1 MKINEVFILEERGV
15 LYINGEDKDTFL
27 QNLIS
32 NDIKKVSETNSC
44 FASLLTP
51 QGKYLFEFIIT
62 KHKKGYFLECE
73 KKIIDELFIKL
84 NSYKFRSKVE
94 ILNLSNEFVVAVLSR
109 EKFLT
114 LENSKDV
121 LGYTTKFREDPIYL
135 DPRHKDLGARLITNL
150 EKLHLSLKLLEL
162 KSSNLDEYFS
172 VSNKLGIPQ
181 INTDKLQNNL
191 FGIEC
196 NLNELNGIDFKKGC
210 YVGQENTAR
219 IKLKDKLSKR
229 LFPLEVIEGDLSK
242 DNIIHHE
249 NTELGRVLI
258 NNKFPFA
265 IIKFKDKNFK
275 FEKIFK
281 CGNASI
287 KIKKPYW
294 FKFD

>member
-1 MKINEVFILEERGV
+1 MKIDDVFILEERGI
-15 LYINGEDKDTFL
+15 LYISGDDTDTFL

-32 NDIKKVSETNSC
+32 NDIKKVNDSNSC

-73 KKIIDELFIKL
+73 KKIIDALFVKL
-84 NSYKFRSKVE
+84 NSYKLRSKIE
-94 ILNLSNEFVVAVLSR
+94 LLNLSNEFVVAVLSR

-114 LENSKDV
+114 LDKSKDIA
-121 LGYTTKFREDPIYL
+121 GFTTKFREDPIYL
-135 DPRHKDLGARLITNL
+135 DPRNKNLGARLITNL
-150 EKLHLSLKLLEL
+150 EKLHLSLKLLKL
-162 KSSNLDEYFS
+162 KSTNVEQYYSISSEI
-172 VSNKLGIPQ
+172 GIPQ
-181 INTDKLQNNL
+181 ISTDKLQNNL

-229 LFPLEVIEGDLSK
+229 LFPVEVIEGDLSK

-249 NTELGRVLI
+249 NTELGKVLI

-265 IIKFKDKNFK
+265 IVKYKDKNFE

-281 CGNASI
+281 CGSASV

>member
-1 MKINEVFILEERGV
+1 MKIDDVFILEERGI
-15 LYINGEDKDTFL
+15 LYISGEDTDTFL

-32 NDIKKVSETNSC
+32 NDIKKVNDSNSC

-73 KKIIDELFIKL
+73 KKIIDALFLKL
-84 NSYKFRSKVE
+84 NSYKFRSKIE
-94 ILNLSNEFVVAVLSR
+94 LLNLSNEFVVAVLSR

-114 LENSKDV
+114 LDKSKDIA
-121 LGYTTKFREDPIYL
+121 GYTTKFREDPIYL

-150 EKLHLSLKLLEL
+150 EKLHLSLKLLKL
-162 KSSNLDEYFS
+162 KSTNIDQYYSISSEI
-172 VSNKLGIPQ
+172 GIPQ

-229 LFPLEVIEGDLSK
+229 LFPVEVIDGDLNK
-242 DNIIHHE
+242 EKIINCDNS
-249 NTELGRVLI
+249 ELGKVLI
-258 NNKFPFA
+258 NNKYPFA
-265 IIKFKDKNFK
+265 VIKFKDKKFK
-275 FEKIFK
+275 FDKIYK
-281 CGNASI
+281 CGDASI
-287 KIKKPYW
+287 KIKKPSW
-294 FKFD
+294 FK

>member
-1 MKINEVFILEERGV
+1 MKIDDVFILEERGI
-15 LYINGEDKDTFL
+15 LYISGDDKDAFL

-32 NDIKKVSETNSC
+32 NDIKKVNDSNSC

-73 KKIIDELFIKL
+73 KKIIDALFLKL
-84 NSYKFRSKVE
+84 NSYKFRSKIE
-94 ILNLSNEFVVAVLSR
+94 LLNLSNEFVVAVLSR

-114 LENSKDV
+114 LDKSKDIA
-121 LGYTTKFREDPIYL
+121 GYTTKFREDPIYL
-135 DPRHKDLGARLITNL
+135 DPRHKGLGARLITNL
-150 EKLHLSLKLLEL
+150 EKLHLSLKLLKL
-162 KSSNLDEYFS
+162 KSTNIDQYYSISSEI
-172 VSNKLGIPQ
+172 GIPQ

-229 LFPLEVIEGDLSK
+229 LFPVEVIDGDLNK
-242 DNIIHHE
+242 EKIINCDNS
-249 NTELGRVLI
+249 ELGKVLI
-258 NNKFPFA
+258 NNKYPFA
-265 IIKFKDKNFK
+265 VIKFKDKKFK
-275 FEKIFK
+275 FDKIYK
-281 CGNASI
+281 CGDASI
-287 KIKKPYW
+287 KIKKPSW
-294 FKFD
+294 FK

>member
-1 MKINEVFILEERGV
+1 MM
-15 LYINGEDKDTFL
+15 
-27 QNLIS
+27 
-32 NDIKKVSETNSC
+32 
-44 FASLLTP
+44 
-51 QGKYLFEFIIT
+51 
-62 KHKKGYFLECE
+62 
-73 KKIIDELFIKL
+73 
-84 NSYKFRSKVE
+84 E
-94 ILNLSNEFVVAVLSR
+94 ILNFQMVLVLSK

-162 KSSNLDEYFS
+162 KSSNLDKYYS

-229 LFPLEVIEGDLSK
+229 LFPVEVIEGDLSE

-249 NTELGRVLI
+249 NTELGKVLI

-265 IIKFKDKNFK
+265 IVKFKDKNFE

-281 CGNASI
+281 CGSASV

>member
-1 MKINEVFILEERGV
+1 MKIDDVFILEERGI
-15 LYINGEDKDTFL
+15 LYISGDDKDAFL

-32 NDIKKVSETNSC
+32 NDIKKVNDSNSC

-73 KKIIDELFIKL
+73 KKIIDALFLKL
-84 NSYKFRSKVE
+84 NSYKFRSKIE
-94 ILNLSNEFVVAVLSR
+94 LLNLSNEFVVAVLSR

-114 LENSKDV
+114 LDKSKDV
-121 LGYTTKFREDPIYL
+121 AGYTTKFRQDPIYL
-135 DPRHKDLGARLITNL
+135 DPRHKNLGARLITNL
-150 EKLHLSLKLLEL
+150 EKLHLSLKLLKL
-162 KSSNLDEYFS
+162 KSTNIDQYYSISSEI
-172 VSNKLGIPQ
+172 GIPQ

-229 LFPLEVIEGDLSK
+229 LFPVEVIDGDLNK
-242 DNIIHHE
+242 EKIINCDNS
-249 NTELGRVLI
+249 ELGKVLI
-258 NNKFPFA
+258 NNKYPFA
-265 IIKFKDKNFK
+265 VIKFKDKKFK
-275 FEKIFK
+275 FDKIYK
-281 CGNASI
+281 CGDASI
-287 KIKKPYW
+287 KIKKPSW
-294 FKFD
+294 FK

>member
-1 MKINEVFILEERGV
+1 MKKDDVFILGERGV
-15 LYINGEDKDTFL
+15 LYINGEDTQTFL

-32 NDIKKVSETNSC
+32 NDIKKVNESNTC

-62 KHKKGYFLECE
+62 KHKIGYFLECE
-73 KKIIDELFIKL
+73 KKIVNELFTKL
-84 NSYKFRSKVE
+84 NSYKFRSRVE
-94 ILNLSNEFVVAVLSR
+94 ILNLSNEFVVAVISR

-114 LENSKDV
+114 LDRSKDLV
-121 LGYTTKFREDPIYL
+121 GFTTRFREDPIYL
-135 DPRHKDLGARLITNL
+135 DPRHKDLGARLIINL
-150 EKLHLSLKLLEL
+150 EKLHLSLKLLKL
-162 KSSNLDEYFS
+162 KSSNIDEYYT
-172 VSNKLGIPQ
+172 VSSNLGIPQ

-219 IKLKDKLSKR
+219 IKLKDKLLKR
-229 LFPLEVIEGDLSK
+229 LLPVEVIDGDLGK
-242 DNIIHHE
+242 GNIINHE
-249 NTELGRVLI
+249 DIEIGKILI

-275 FEKIFK
+275 FDKIYK
-281 CGNASI
+281 CGDASI
-287 KIKKPYW
+287 KIKKPSW
-294 FKFD
+294 LE

>member
-1 MKINEVFILEERGV
+1 MKIDDVFILEERGI
-15 LYINGEDKDTFL
+15 LYISGDDTDTFL

-32 NDIKKVSETNSC
+32 NDIKKVNDSNSC

-73 KKIIDELFIKL
+73 KKIIDALFLKL
-84 NSYKFRSKVE
+84 NSYKFRSKIE
-94 ILNLSNEFVVAVLSR
+94 LLNLSNEFVVAVLSR

-114 LENSKDV
+114 LDKSKDIA
-121 LGYTTKFREDPIYL
+121 GYTTKFREDPIYL
-135 DPRHKDLGARLITNL
+135 DPRHKNLGARLITNL
-150 EKLHLSLKLLEL
+150 EKLHLSLKLLKL
-162 KSSNLDEYFS
+162 KSTNIDQYYSISSEI
-172 VSNKLGIPQ
+172 GIPQ

-229 LFPLEVIEGDLSK
+229 LFPVEVIDGDLNK
-242 DNIIHHE
+242 EKIINCDNS
-249 NTELGRVLI
+249 ELGKVLI
-258 NNKFPFA
+258 NNKYPFA
-265 IIKFKDKNFK
+265 VIKFKDKKFK
-275 FEKIFK
+275 FDKIYK
-281 CGNASI
+281 CGDASI
-287 KIKKPYW
+287 KIKKPSW
-294 FKFD
+294 FK

>member
-1 MKINEVFILEERGV
+1 MKIDDVFILEERGI
-15 LYINGEDKDTFL
+15 LYISGEDTDTFL

-32 NDIKKVSETNSC
+32 NDIKKVNDSNSC

-73 KKIIDELFIKL
+73 KKIIDALFVKL
-84 NSYKFRSKVE
+84 NSYKFRSKIE
-94 ILNLSNEFVVAVLSR
+94 LLNLSNEFVVAVLSR

-114 LENSKDV
+114 LDKSKDIA
-121 LGYTTKFREDPIYL
+121 GYTIKFREDPIYL
-135 DPRHKDLGARLITNL
+135 DPRHKNLGARLITNL
-150 EKLHLSLKLLEL
+150 EKLHLSLKLLKL
-162 KSSNLDEYFS
+162 KSTNIDKYYSISSEI
-172 VSNKLGIPQ
+172 GIPQ

-229 LFPLEVIEGDLSK
+229 LFPVEVIDGDLNK
-242 DNIIHHE
+242 EKIINCDNS
-249 NTELGRVLI
+249 ELGKVLI
-258 NNKFPFA
+258 NNKYPFA
-265 IIKFKDKNFK
+265 VIKFKDKKFK
-275 FEKIFK
+275 FDKIYK
-281 CGNASI
+281 CGDASI
-287 KIKKPYW
+287 KIKKPSW
-294 FKFD
+294 FK

>member
-1 MKINEVFILEERGV
+1 MKIDDVFILEERGI
-15 LYINGEDKDTFL
+15 LYISGDDTDTFL

-32 NDIKKVSETNSC
+32 NDIKKVNDSNSC

-73 KKIIDELFIKL
+73 KKIIDALFLKL
-84 NSYKFRSKVE
+84 NSYKFRSKIE
-94 ILNLSNEFVVAVLSR
+94 LLNLSNEFVVAVLSR

-114 LENSKDV
+114 LDKSKDIA
-121 LGYTTKFREDPIYL
+121 GYTTKFRQDPIYL
-135 DPRHKDLGARLITNL
+135 DPRHKNLGARLITNL
-150 EKLHLSLKLLEL
+150 EKLHLSLKLLKL
-162 KSSNLDEYFS
+162 KSTNIDQYYSISSEI
-172 VSNKLGIPQ
+172 GIPQ

-229 LFPLEVIEGDLSK
+229 LFPVEVIDGDLNK
-242 DNIIHHE
+242 EKII
-249 NTELGRVLI
+249 NYDKSELGKVLI
-258 NNKFPFA
+258 NNKYPFA
-265 IIKFKDKNFK
+265 VIKFKDKKFK
-275 FEKIFK
+275 FDKIYK
-281 CGNASI
+281 CGDASI
-287 KIKKPYW
+287 KIKKPSW
-294 FKFD
+294 FK

>member
-1 MKINEVFILEERGV
+1 MKIDDVFILEERGI
-15 LYINGEDKDTFL
+15 LYISGDDKDAFL

-32 NDIKKVSETNSC
+32 NDIKKVNDSNSC

-73 KKIIDELFIKL
+73 KKIIDALFLKL
-84 NSYKFRSKVE
+84 NSYKFRSKIE
-94 ILNLSNEFVVAVLSR
+94 LLNLSNEFVVAVLSR

-114 LENSKDV
+114 LDKSKDIA
-121 LGYTTKFREDPIYL
+121 GYTTKFREDPIYL
-135 DPRHKDLGARLITNL
+135 DPRHKGLGARLITNL
-150 EKLHLSLKLLEL
+150 EKLHLSLKLLKL
-162 KSSNLDEYFS
+162 KSTNIDQYYSISSEI
-172 VSNKLGIPQ
+172 GIPQ

-229 LFPLEVIEGDLSK
+229 LFPVEVIDGDLDK
-242 DNIIHHE
+242 ENII
-249 NTELGRVLI
+249 NCDNNELGKVLI
-258 NNKFPFA
+258 KNKYPFA
-265 IIKFKDKNFK
+265 VIKFKDKKFK
-275 FEKIFK
+275 FDKIYK
-281 CGNASI
+281 CGVASI
-287 KIKKPYW
+287 KIKKPSW
-294 FKFD
+294 FK

>member
-1 MKINEVFILEERGV
+1 MKIDDVFILEERGI
-15 LYINGEDKDTFL
+15 LYISGDDTDTFL

-32 NDIKKVSETNSC
+32 NDIKKVNDRKSC

-73 KKIIDELFIKL
+73 KKIIDALFLKL
-84 NSYKFRSKVE
+84 NSYKFRSKIE
-94 ILNLSNEFVVAVLSR
+94 LLNLSNEFVVAVLSR

-114 LENSKDV
+114 LDKSKDIA
-121 LGYTTKFREDPIYL
+121 GYTTKFREDPIYL

-150 EKLHLSLKLLEL
+150 EKLHLSLKLLKL
-162 KSSNLDEYFS
+162 KSTNIDQYYSISSEI
-172 VSNKLGIPQ
+172 GIPQ

-229 LFPLEVIEGDLSK
+229 LFPVEVIDGDLNK
-242 DNIIHHE
+242 EKIINCDNS
-249 NTELGRVLI
+249 ELGKVLI
-258 NNKFPFA
+258 NNKYPFA
-265 IIKFKDKNFK
+265 VIKFKDKKFK
-275 FEKIFK
+275 FDKIYK
-281 CGNASI
+281 CGDASI
-287 KIKKPYW
+287 KIKKPSW
-294 FKFD
+294 FK

>member
-1 MKINEVFILEERGV
+1 MKKDDVFILGERGV
-15 LYINGEDKDTFL
+15 LYINGEDTQTFL

-32 NDIKKVSETNSC
+32 NDIKKVNESNTC

-62 KHKKGYFLECE
+62 KHKIGYFLECE
-73 KKIIDELFIKL
+73 KKIVNELFTKL
-84 NSYKFRSKVE
+84 NSYKFRSRVE
-94 ILNLSNEFVVAVLSR
+94 ILNLSNEFVVAVISR

-114 LENSKDV
+114 LDRSKDLV
-121 LGYTTKFREDPIYL
+121 GFTTRFREDPIYL
-135 DPRHKDLGARLITNL
+135 DPRHKDLGARLIINL
-150 EKLHLSLKLLEL
+150 EKLHLSLKLLKL
-162 KSSNLDEYFS
+162 KSSNVDEYYT
-172 VSNKLGIPQ
+172 VSSNLGIPQ

-219 IKLKDKLSKR
+219 IKLKDKLLKR
-229 LFPLEVIEGDLSK
+229 LLPVEVIDGDLGK
-242 DNIIHHE
+242 GNIINHE
-249 NTELGRVLI
+249 DIEIGKILI

-275 FEKIFK
+275 FDKIYK
-281 CGNASI
+281 CGDASI
-287 KIKKPYW
+287 KIKKPSW
-294 FKFD
+294 FE

>member
-1 MKINEVFILEERGV
+1 MKIDDVFILEKRGI
-15 LYINGEDKDTFL
+15 LYISGEDTDTFL

-32 NDIKKVSETNSC
+32 NDIKKVNDSNSC

-73 KKIIDELFIKL
+73 KKIIDALFIKL
-84 NSYKFRSKVE
+84 NSYKFRSKIE
-94 ILNLSNEFVVAVLSR
+94 LLNLSNEFVVAVLSR

-114 LENSKDV
+114 LDKSKDIA
-121 LGYTTKFREDPIYL
+121 GYTTKFREDPIYL

-150 EKLHLSLKLLEL
+150 EKLHLSLKLLKL
-162 KSSNLDEYFS
+162 KSTNIDQYYSISSEI
-172 VSNKLGIPQ
+172 GIPQ

-229 LFPLEVIEGDLSK
+229 LFPVEVIDGDLNK
-242 DNIIHHE
+242 EKIINCDN
-249 NTELGRVLI
+249 NELGKVLI
-258 NNKFPFA
+258 KNKYPFA
-265 IIKFKDKNFK
+265 VIKFKDKKFK
-275 FEKIFK
+275 FDKIYK
-281 CGNASI
+281 CGVASI
-287 KIKKPYW
+287 KIKKPSW
-294 FKFD
+294 FK

>member
-1 MKINEVFILEERGV
+1 MKIDDVFILEERGI
-15 LYINGEDKDTFL
+15 LYISGDDKDTFL

-32 NDIKKVSETNSC
+32 NDIKKVNDSNSC

-73 KKIIDELFIKL
+73 KKIIDALFLKL
-84 NSYKFRSKVE
+84 NSYKFRSKIE
-94 ILNLSNEFVVAVLSR
+94 LLNLSNEFVVAVLSR

-114 LENSKDV
+114 LDKSKDIA
-121 LGYTTKFREDPIYL
+121 GYTTKFRQDPIYL
-135 DPRHKDLGARLITNL
+135 DPRHKNLGARLITNL
-150 EKLHLSLKLLEL
+150 EKLHLSLKLLKL
-162 KSSNLDEYFS
+162 KSTNIDQYYSISSEI
-172 VSNKLGIPQ
+172 GIPQ

-229 LFPLEVIEGDLSK
+229 LFPVEVIDGDLNK
-242 DNIIHHE
+242 EKII
-249 NTELGRVLI
+249 NYDKSELGKVLI
-258 NNKFPFA
+258 NNKYPFA
-265 IIKFKDKNFK
+265 VIKFKDKKFK
-275 FEKIFK
+275 FDKIYK
-281 CGNASI
+281 CGDASI
-287 KIKKPYW
+287 KIKKPSW
-294 FKFD
+294 FK

>member
-114 LENSKDV
+114 LE
-121 LGYTTKFREDPIYL
+121 E
-135 DPRHKDLGARLITNL
+135 
-150 EKLHLSLKLLEL
+150 E
-162 KSSNLDEYFS
+162 
-172 VSNKLGIPQ
+172 
-181 INTDKLQNNL
+181 
-191 FGIEC
+191 
-196 NLNELNGIDFKKGC
+196 
-210 YVGQENTAR
+210 
-219 IKLKDKLSKR
+219 
-229 LFPLEVIEGDLSK
+229 
-242 DNIIHHE
+242 
-249 NTELGRVLI
+249 
-258 NNKFPFA
+258 
-265 IIKFKDKNFK
+265 
-275 FEKIFK
+275 
-281 CGNASI
+281 
-287 KIKKPYW
+287 
-294 FKFD
+294 

>member
-1 MKINEVFILEERGV
+1 MKIDDVFILEERGI
-15 LYINGEDKDTFL
+15 LYISGDDKDAFL

-32 NDIKKVSETNSC
+32 NDIKKVNDSNSC

-73 KKIIDELFIKL
+73 KKIIDALFLKL
-84 NSYKFRSKVE
+84 NSYKFRSKIE
-94 ILNLSNEFVVAVLSR
+94 LLNLSNEFVVAVLSR

-114 LENSKDV
+114 LDKSKDIA
-121 LGYTTKFREDPIYL
+121 GYTTKFRQDPIYL
-135 DPRHKDLGARLITNL
+135 DPRHKNLGARLITNL
-150 EKLHLSLKLLEL
+150 EKLHLSLKLLKL
-162 KSSNLDEYFS
+162 KSTNIDQYYSISSEI
-172 VSNKLGIPQ
+172 GIPQ

-229 LFPLEVIEGDLSK
+229 LFPVEVIDGDLNK
-242 DNIIHHE
+242 EKII
-249 NTELGRVLI
+249 NYDKSELGKVLI
-258 NNKFPFA
+258 NNKYPFA
-265 IIKFKDKNFK
+265 VIKFKDKKFK
-275 FEKIFK
+275 FDKIYK
-281 CGNASI
+281 CGDASI
-287 KIKKPYW
+287 KIKKPSW
-294 FKFD
+294 FK

>member
-1 MKINEVFILEERGV
+1 MKIDDVFILEERGI
-15 LYINGEDKDTFL
+15 LYISGDDTDTFL

-32 NDIKKVSETNSC
+32 NDIKKVNDSNSC

-73 KKIIDELFIKL
+73 KKIIDALFLKL
-84 NSYKFRSKVE
+84 NSYKFRSKIE
-94 ILNLSNEFVVAVLSR
+94 LLNLSNEFVVAVLSR

-114 LENSKDV
+114 LDKSKDIA
-121 LGYTTKFREDPIYL
+121 GYTTKFRQDPIYL
-135 DPRHKDLGARLITNL
+135 DPRHKNLGARLITNL
-150 EKLHLSLKLLEL
+150 EKLHLSLKLLKL
-162 KSSNLDEYFS
+162 KSTNIDQYYSISSEI
-172 VSNKLGIPQ
+172 GIPQ

-229 LFPLEVIEGDLSK
+229 LFPVEVIDGDLNK
-242 DNIIHHE
+242 EKIINCDNS
-249 NTELGRVLI
+249 ELGKVLI
-258 NNKFPFA
+258 NNKYPFA
-265 IIKFKDKNFK
+265 VIKFKDKKFK
-275 FEKIFK
+275 FDKIYK
-281 CGNASI
+281 CGDASI
-287 KIKKPYW
+287 KIKKPSW
-294 FKFD
+294 FK

>member
-1 MKINEVFILEERGV
+1 MKIDDVFILEERGI
-15 LYINGEDKDTFL
+15 LYISGDDTDTFL

-32 NDIKKVSETNSC
+32 NDIKKVNDSNSC

-73 KKIIDELFIKL
+73 KKIIDALFLKL
-84 NSYKFRSKVE
+84 NSYKFRSKIE
-94 ILNLSNEFVVAVLSR
+94 LLNLSNEFVVAVLSR

-114 LENSKDV
+114 LDKSKDIA
-121 LGYTTKFREDPIYL
+121 GYTTKFREDPIYL
-135 DPRHKDLGARLITNL
+135 DPRHKGLGARLITNL
-150 EKLHLSLKLLEL
+150 EKLHLSLKLLKL
-162 KSSNLDEYFS
+162 KSTNIDKYYSISSEI
-172 VSNKLGIPQ
+172 GIPQ

-229 LFPLEVIEGDLSK
+229 LFPVEVIDGDLNK
-242 DNIIHHE
+242 EKIINCDNS
-249 NTELGRVLI
+249 ELGKVLI
-258 NNKFPFA
+258 NNKYPFA
-265 IIKFKDKNFK
+265 VIKFKDKKFK
-275 FEKIFK
+275 FDKIYK
-281 CGNASI
+281 CGDASI
-287 KIKKPYW
+287 KIKKPSW
-294 FKFD
+294 FK

>member
-162 KSSNLDEYFS
+162 KSSNLDEYYS

-229 LFPLEVIEGDLSK
+229 LFPVEVIEGDLSK

-249 NTELGRVLI
+249 NIELGKVLI

-275 FEKIFK
+275 FDLSRLIPK
-281 CGNASI
+281 A
-287 KIKKPYW
+287 
-294 FKFD
+294 

>member
-73 KKIIDELFIKL
+73 KKMIDELYIKL

-162 KSSNLDEYFS
+162 KSSNLDEYYS

-181 INTDKLQNNL
+181 TNTDKLQNNL

-219 IKLKDKLSKR
+219 IKLKNKLSKR
-229 LFPLEVIEGDLSK
+229 LFPIHIINGKLYQGEGIYNNEIEIGK
-242 DNIIHHE
+242 
-249 NTELGRVLI
+249 VLI
-258 NNKFPFA
+258 DSDYPFA
-265 IIKFKDKNFK
+265 LIKYLNENFNEKVNFK
-275 FEKIFK
+275 TKE
-281 CGNASI
+281 ASI
-287 KIKKPYW
+287 NIKKPDW
-294 FKFD
+294 IKN

>member
-1 MKINEVFILEERGV
+1 MKIDDVFILEERGI
-15 LYINGEDKDTFL
+15 LYISGEDTDTFL

-32 NDIKKVSETNSC
+32 NDIKKVNDSNSC

-73 KKIIDELFIKL
+73 KKIIDALFLKL
-84 NSYKFRSKVE
+84 NSYKFRSKIE
-94 ILNLSNEFVVAVLSR
+94 LLNLSNEFVVAVLSR

-114 LENSKDV
+114 LDKSKDIA
-121 LGYTTKFREDPIYL
+121 GYTTKFRQDPIYL
-135 DPRHKDLGARLITNL
+135 DPRHKNLGARLITNL
-150 EKLHLSLKLLEL
+150 EKLHLSLKLLKL
-162 KSSNLDEYFS
+162 KSTNIDQYYSISSEI
-172 VSNKLGIPQ
+172 GIPQ

-229 LFPLEVIEGDLSK
+229 LFPVEVIDGDLNK
-242 DNIIHHE
+242 EKIINCDNS
-249 NTELGRVLI
+249 ELGKVLI
-258 NNKFPFA
+258 NNKYPFA
-265 IIKFKDKNFK
+265 VIKFKDKKFK
-275 FEKIFK
+275 FDKIYK
-281 CGNASI
+281 CGDASI
-287 KIKKPYW
+287 KIKKPSW
-294 FKFD
+294 FK

>member
-73 KKIIDELFIKL
+73 KKIIDALFLKL
-84 NSYKFRSKVE
+84 NSYKFRSKIE
-94 ILNLSNEFVVAVLSR
+94 LLNLSNEFVVAVLSR

-114 LENSKDV
+114 LDKSKDIA
-121 LGYTTKFREDPIYL
+121 GYTTKFRQDPIYL
-135 DPRHKDLGARLITNL
+135 DPRHKNLGARLITNL
-150 EKLHLSLKLLEL
+150 EKLHLSLKLLKL
-162 KSSNLDEYFS
+162 KSTNIDQYYSISSEI
-172 VSNKLGIPQ
+172 GIPQ

-229 LFPLEVIEGDLSK
+229 LFPVEVIDGDLNK
-242 DNIIHHE
+242 GKIINCDNS
-249 NTELGRVLI
+249 ELGKVLI
-258 NNKFPFA
+258 NNKYPFA
-265 IIKFKDKNFK
+265 VIKFKDKKFK
-275 FEKIFK
+275 FDKIYK
-281 CGNASI
+281 CGDASI
-287 KIKKPYW
+287 KIKKPSW
-294 FKFD
+294 FK

>member
-73 KKIIDELFIKL
+73 KKMIDELYIKL

-162 KSSNLDEYFS
+162 KSSNLDEYYS

-219 IKLKDKLSKR
+219 IKLKDKLNKR
-229 LFPLEVIEGDLSK
+229 LLPIEVIEGNLE
-242 DNIIHHE
+242 NEIILVE
-249 NTELGRVLI
+249 NNEIGKVLI
-258 NNKFPFA
+258 NGNYPYALIKVKDEKFDF
-265 IIKFKDKNFK
+265 DKTFN
-275 FEKIFK
+275 
-281 CGNASI
+281 CGSAKV
-287 KIKKPYW
+287 KIKKPDW
-294 FKFD
+294 LQIT

>member
-1 MKINEVFILEERGV
+1 MKIDNVFILEERGI
-15 LYINGEDKDTFL
+15 LYISGEDTDTFL

-32 NDIKKVSETNSC
+32 NDIKKVNDSNSC

-73 KKIIDELFIKL
+73 KKIIDALFIKL
-84 NSYKFRSKVE
+84 NSYKFRSKIE
-94 ILNLSNEFVVAVLSR
+94 LLNLSNEFVVAVLSR

-114 LENSKDV
+114 LDKSKDIA
-121 LGYTTKFREDPIYL
+121 GYTTKFRQDPIYL
-135 DPRHKDLGARLITNL
+135 DPRHKNLGARLITNL
-150 EKLHLSLKLLEL
+150 EKLHLSLKLLKL
-162 KSSNLDEYFS
+162 KSTNIDQYYSISSEI
-172 VSNKLGIPQ
+172 GIPQ

-229 LFPLEVIEGDLSK
+229 LFPVEVIDGDLNK
-242 DNIIHHE
+242 EKII
-249 NTELGRVLI
+249 NYDKSELGKVLI
-258 NNKFPFA
+258 NNKYPFA
-265 IIKFKDKNFK
+265 VIKFKDKKFK
-275 FEKIFK
+275 FDKIYK
-281 CGNASI
+281 CGDASI
-287 KIKKPYW
+287 KIKKPSW
-294 FKFD
+294 FK

>member
-1 MKINEVFILEERGV
+1 MKIDDVFILEERGI
-15 LYINGEDKDTFL
+15 LYISGDDKDAFL

-32 NDIKKVSETNSC
+32 NDIKKVNDSNSC

-73 KKIIDELFIKL
+73 KKIIDALFLKL
-84 NSYKFRSKVE
+84 NYYKFRSKIE
-94 ILNLSNEFVVAVLSR
+94 LLNLSNEFVVAVLSR

-114 LENSKDV
+114 LDKSKDIA
-121 LGYTTKFREDPIYL
+121 GYTTKFREDPIYL

-150 EKLHLSLKLLEL
+150 EKLHLSLKLLKL
-162 KSSNLDEYFS
+162 KSTNIDQYYSISSEI
-172 VSNKLGIPQ
+172 GIPQ

-229 LFPLEVIEGDLSK
+229 LFPVEVIDGDLNK
-242 DNIIHHE
+242 EKIINCDNS
-249 NTELGRVLI
+249 ELGKVLI
-258 NNKFPFA
+258 NNKYPFA
-265 IIKFKDKNFK
+265 VIKFKDKKFK
-275 FEKIFK
+275 FDKIYK
-281 CGNASI
+281 CGDASI
-287 KIKKPYW
+287 KIKKPSW
-294 FKFD
+294 FK